1 MFFTI
6 YWFSLFHFCT
16 ANLCKQHL
24 PLISGGWPGQHD
36 ALSVCT
42 VTYAYQHK
50 GGPLSSCSGLTSNPQ
65 QFLSCELSSRL
76 NLQPRFKSWLK
87 TTLLSRLLFLYWPTG
102 RYHDAHSESMH
113 VMVNCWLG
121 IYSQRFAWVLSSC
134 INPPRLTYWPEH
146 SGI

>member
-65 QFLSCELSSRL
+65 QFLSCELSSQL
-76 NLQPRFKSWLK
+76 AAQIQVVAEDHAAQQA
-87 TTLLSRLLFLYWPTG
+87 TLLVLANGTLSRCTLRKYACDGELLAGNL
-102 RYHDAHSESMH
+102 
-113 VMVNCWLG
+113 
-121 IYSQRFAWVLSSC
+121 
-134 INPPRLTYWPEH
+134 
-146 SGI
+146 